1 MNALD
6 CPACGGQLQPHV
18 GSSESAPWLCNVN
31 RLQFWDCEL
40 APEFRLHY
48 RPHLQDWG
56 YGVHVKELRLAR
68 AVEHDE
74 AKKRGA
80 NTHEHQL
87 PILDIGQLNT
97 LAGKKNLSK
106 PFARAVSNEIAKR
119 TSPGVVA

>member
-18 GSSESAPWLCNVN
+18 GEPESAPWLCNTN

-74 AKKRGA
+74 AKKRGSSA
-80 NTHEHQL
+80 REDQL
-87 PILDIGQLNT
+87 AILDLPSLNGILT
-97 LAGKKNLSK
+97 RPKIEPK
-106 PFARAVSNEIAKR
+106 FAVRVQNEITR
-119 TSPGVVA
+119 RGVS